1 MKKQII
7 ILWIASF
14 VIAFMA
20 VYIGNILDKDYPIT
34 STFGIDGKK
43 VSYRFEKV
51 HYGKDDYKVIIR
63 TDVAEVTGKLFWKSD
78 KDINWKSKELKKSNL
93 ILFGDIPGL
102 KPEHK
107 LNYYVELYYN
117 NKTFSLPDNHK
128 TNLTLTFWGKIPS
141 TINILEYLFLYLGLI
156 LAARTGLEFFNDGKK
171 SKVFGIFTVVFFLTL
186 IALINPLYLTY
197 KFGFINTSIP
207 PITRLFLWSDLT
219 IFFIWVITLIIIF
232 RSSRFKFLPIVS
244 AVLTIILAAFFR
256 G

>member
-14 VIAFMA
+14 VIVFMA
-20 VYIGNILDKDYPIT
+20 LYIANIIDKDYPIT

-51 HYGKDDYKVIIR
+51 HYGKDDYKIIIR
-63 TDVAEVTGKLFWKSD
+63 TDVTELTGKVFWKNFGEQD
-78 KDINWKSKELKKSNL
+78 WQSKELKKSNL
-93 ILFGDIPGL
+93 ILFEDIPGL

-107 LNYYVELYYN
+107 LNYYVELYYGD
-117 NKTFSLPDNHK
+117 KTFTVPDNHK
-128 TNLTLTFWGKIPS
+128 TNLTLTFFGNIPS
-141 TINILEYLFLYLGLI
+141 TINILEYLLLYLGMI
-156 LAARTGLEFFNDGKK
+156 LAVRTGFEFFNDGKK

-207 PITRLFLWSDLT
+207 PITRLFLWSDIAT
-219 IFFIWVITLIIIF
+219 IFIWIITLIIIF
-232 RSSRFKFLPIVS
+232 RTDKFKFLPIVS
-244 AVLTIILAAFFR
+244 AGLTIILAVFFR
-256 G
+256 